1 MMKESLASMTMPH
14 ICCAPKTNLTVVSTL
29 FTFGNFS
36 TSLLSTCLMFCRDF
50 NFLKSFQDFFAVFLS
65 VFLSWLGRC
74 GYRSRNRCG
83 IGQSR
88 KDWWERV
95 PPKVVSL
102 EFVGVNDLVR
112 GGGAMDFLD
121 DGENMEEDEVPTNP
135 TCKDFFPFTSHYP
148 FSFSTSA

>member
-1 MMKESLASMTMPH
+1 M
-14 ICCAPKTNLTVVSTL
+14 
-29 FTFGNFS
+29 
-36 TSLLSTCLMFCRDF
+36 
-50 NFLKSFQDFFAVFLS
+50 
-65 VFLSWLGRC
+65 
-74 GYRSRNRCG
+74 G
-83 IGQSR
+83 IGVETGVVLAR
-88 KDWWERV
+88 VERTGERES

>member
-65 VFLSWLGRC
+65 VFFIM
-74 GYRSRNRCG
+74 
-83 IGQSR
+83 IG
-88 KDWWERV
+88 
-95 PPKVVSL
+95 KVWV
-102 EFVGVNDLVR
+102 
-112 GGGAMDFLD
+112 
-121 DGENMEEDEVPTNP
+121 
-135 TCKDFFPFTSHYP
+135 
-148 FSFSTSA
+148 